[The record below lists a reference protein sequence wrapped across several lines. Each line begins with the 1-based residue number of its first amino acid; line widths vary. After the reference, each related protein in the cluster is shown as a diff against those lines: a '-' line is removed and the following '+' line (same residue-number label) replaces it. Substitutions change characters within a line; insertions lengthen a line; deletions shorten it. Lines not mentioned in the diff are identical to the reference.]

1 MIRRPLAIGLLW
13 LFGGVAIASEA
24 PASGLAEPSPGSQE
38 TLSEDDPAPAPLQ
51 RRRYEEQAYDNPYA
65 ITPHRPNFLLPLSY
79 GHRPD
84 GRDLGT
90 QAENL
95 DQIEVKFQL
104 SFKVAVWRDP
114 LGLPADVYFAYT
126 GRSFWQAYNS
136 QLSSPFRDTNHEPE
150 VFLVSRTDWRLG
162 HWRDLNLRLGL
173 NHQSNGQSLPRSRS
187 WNRVYLGLSGR
198 WGRFFVDALL
208 WQRIQEKAKTGPD
221 DPEGDDNPKIERTVG
236 QGQLSLAWVVGNK
249 TINLDWR
256 NNLRRDNRGAVTAAF
271 TYPLT
276 PKLRGYVEAFSGYG
290 ETLIDYDRSN
300 ERLSLG
306 IALSGW
312 P

>member
-1 MIRRPLAIGLLW
+1 MRGLAAFCLW
-13 LFGGVAIASEA
+13 LLAASTLAAQEPAGAA
-24 PASGLAEPSPGSQE
+24 PDRAADESSATAEEQPP
-38 TLSEDDPAPAPLQ
+38 PLQ
-51 RRRYEEQAYDNPYA
+51 RRHYEDLAHENPYA
-65 ITPHRPNFLLPLSY
+65 ITPHRPNFLLPISY
-79 GHRPD
+79 THRPD
-84 GRDLGT
+84 GRGLDA
-90 QAENL
+90 QPEDL

-114 LGLPADVYFAYT
+114 LSLPADLYFAYT

-150 VFLVSRTDWRLG
+150 VFLVSRGDWTLG
-162 HWRDLNLRLGL
+162 AWRDLNLRVGL

-208 WQRIQEKAKTGPD
+208 WQRIQEQAKTGPD
-221 DPEGDDNPKIERTVG
+221 DPEGDDNPDIERTVG
-236 QGQLSLAWVVGNK
+236 QGRLSLAWVIGNK

-256 NNLRRDNRGAVTAAF
+256 NNLRRDNRGALTAAF

-276 PKLRGYVEAFSGYG
+276 PKLRGYVEAFTGYG
-290 ETLIDYDRSN
+290 ETLIDYNHSN